1 MHLAVF
7 FIDVRLC
14 VDTDIESYI
23 SALIYKIARWKPR
36 WLVGNKN
43 IYIYLYIYIYV
54 TLSLNRARR
63 KSMEPSKAY
72 CGWKHMTMVIPQYN
86 MHIYIH
92 TYMYAYIHILIYIC
106 VYITHTH
113 QRTARAQAVLD
124 TERHRILAQHRA
136 NILQVYIY
144 TYTSIYICSW
154 WYAYEYTY
162 IYIRICID
170 RYMNTLTCTYEH

>member
-72 CGWKHMTMVIPQYN
+72 CGWKHMTMVIPQYK
-86 MHIYIH
+86 
-92 TYMYAYIHILIYIC
+92 YAYIHSYIHVCLYTYINIHMC
-106 VYITHTH
+106 VHYTYTPAHGEGTGS
-113 QRTARAQAVLD
+113 AG
-124 TERHRILAQHRA
+124 HRA
-136 NILQVYIY
+136 PSHPCAAPCQYTAGVYIY
-144 TYTSIYICSW
+144 IYK
-154 WYAYEYTY
+154 YLYMFMM
-162 IYIRICID
+162 ICIWIHIHIYS
-170 RYMNTLTCTYEH
+170 YMHR